1 MNRPPFSPK
10 LLNSE
15 IRKFLVTSGIK
26 LRIAGGR
33 QWTTP
38 IILRLMMIVLRS
50 ETDVLSGWYPSL
62 DAFETYINRLNIAD
76 ELVPSRGRVMSDE
89 AWDVMVD
96 RYQECQ
102 RPFPYQMTTMR
113 GSKHLYQFTIFMEA
127 FGLDSYEY
135 YLQTR
140 SWFGLSAELQRM
152 ILEVVLQGN
161 GHLIEVAAG
170 DFREHI
176 TSLLIRV

>member
-1 MNRPPFSPK
+1 MNKPPFSPK
-10 LLNSE
+10 LLNSQ

-62 DAFETYINRLNIAD
+62 DAFEAYINRLNIAD
-76 ELVPSRGRVMSDE
+76 ELVPSRGIILCNED
-89 AWDVMVD
+89 WD
-96 RYQECQ
+96 RLLNLYQECK

-113 GSKHLYQFTIFMEA
+113 GSKHLFQFTTFMEA
-127 FGLDSYEY
+127 FGLDSYEG
-135 YLQTR
+135 YLETR
-140 SWFGLSAELQRM
+140 SWFGRSAELQRM

-161 GHLIEVAAG
+161 GRRIDVSVG

-176 TSLLIRV
+176 TSLLISE